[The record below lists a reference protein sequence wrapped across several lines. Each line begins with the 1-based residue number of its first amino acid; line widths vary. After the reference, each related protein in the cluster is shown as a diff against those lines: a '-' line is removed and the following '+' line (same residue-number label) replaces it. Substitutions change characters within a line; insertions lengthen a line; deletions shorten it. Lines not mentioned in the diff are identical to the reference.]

1 MRNLFWIVSLL
12 LVVPCWAEERV
23 LEEISWEKLQREAGL
38 LSGELVTEASS
49 GLVCLKVVHSS
60 SGPVTLPLAV
70 LDAPKIT
77 RSEYA
82 LVGQVRYEDVVG
94 EGYLE
99 TWNYFGE
106 TEKYFSRT
114 LTPTGP
120 MGVMKGTSSWRPFHL
135 PFSTLGSKKR
145 PSKIEVNLV
154 LPGQGTVYLSE
165 IRLIQSSSWW
175 SGQNAGWLGGILGC
189 LGGLFGI
196 LGGISGSL
204 VAKGRGR
211 GLAFGTLYTMAALGM
226 LLLMLGLCALSL
238 SQPYHVYYPLLL
250 GGVLFTAL
258 GLGLIPQLKRTFE
271 QAELRKMK
279 AMDLG
284 GNAK

>member
-1 MRNLFWIVSLL
+1 MRTIL
-12 LVVPCWAEERV
+12 LVVSLVLMAPCWAEGRV

-38 LSGELVTEASS
+38 LSGELMTETET

-60 SGPVTLPLAV
+60 SGPVTLPLVV
-70 LDAPKIT
+70 LAAPKIT

-82 LVGQVRYEDVVG
+82 LVGQVRCEAVAG

-114 LTPTGP
+114 LSPSGP
-120 MGVMKGTSSWRPFHL
+120 MGVLSGNSGWRPFRL
-135 PFSTLGSKKR
+135 PFFTNDNAKH

-154 LPGQGTVYLSE
+154 LPGKGTVYLSD
-165 IRLIQSSSWW
+165 LQLVQSSAWW
-175 SGQNAGWLGGILGC
+175 SDQSGGWLGGILGC
-189 LGGLFGI
+189 LGGFFGI

-204 VAKGRGR
+204 VAKGKGR
-211 GLAFGTLYTMAALGM
+211 GLAFGTLYTMAGLGG
-226 LLLMLGLCALSL
+226 LLLLLGLSALSL

-258 GLGLIPQLKRTFE
+258 GLGLIPNLKRTFE

-279 AMDLG
+279 AMD
-284 GNAK
+284 AR